1 MESESASSNRRF
13 KVKEKN
19 KMKQELLKKI
29 EEKSIVVGV
38 VGLGYVGLPL
48 AVEKAKAGFK
58 TIGFDVQDEKVKLV
72 NEGHN
77 YIGDVVDSDLKEL
90 VENKMLTATTDF
102 SFVKDVDFVAICV
115 PTPLDAHQQPD
126 ISYVKSSTEA
136 ISKYLTK
143 GTMVVLESTTY
154 PGTTEELIKPIL
166 EEGSGLKCGED
177 FYLGFSP
184 ERVDPGN
191 LIYKTKNT
199 PKVVG
204 AIGKDATEVI
214 ATMYRAVLEGDVYE
228 VSSPAIAEM
237 EKILENTYRNINI
250 GLVNELTMLC
260 NKLGIS
266 MWEVVDAAK
275 TKPYGFQAFYPGPG
289 LGGHCIPLDPYYLS
303 WKAREYGFHTSMI
316 ESSMMIN
323 DQMPEYC
330 VERASKILNRHA
342 KAMNGAKVLVVGVAY
357 KQDIDDYR
365 ESPALRVIEVLKC
378 EMANVEFYDPWIS
391 EYKYK
396 GEKHQGLKEISPEII
411 ASYDLI
417 MITAAHTNVD
427 YDMIQKNA
435 VAIFDTKNVMKNIA
449 NRENIEVL

>member
-1 MESESASSNRRF
+1 MSD
-13 KVKEKN
+13 VKKQLLDKIAN
-19 KMKQELLKKI
+19 KTA
-29 EEKSIVVGV
+29 VVGI

-48 AVEKAKAGFK
+48 ATEFAKSVSK
-58 TIGFDVQDEKVKLV
+58 TIGFDVQSKKVDLV
-72 NEGHN
+72 NAGHN
-77 YIGDVVDSDLKEL
+77 YIGDIVDDVFKEVVESGKLSATSDF
-90 VENKMLTATTDF
+90 AF
-102 SFVKDVDFVAICV
+102 IKDVDAVAICV
-115 PTPLDAHQQPD
+115 PTPLDKYQQPD
-126 ISYVKSSTEA
+126 ISYVRDSATSV
-136 ISKYLTK
+136 SKYLKK

-166 EEGSGLKCGED
+166 EQGSGLKCGED

-214 ATMYRAVLEGDVYE
+214 AAMYRAVLDGEVYE
-228 VSSPAIAEM
+228 VSSPAVAEM

-250 GLVNELTMLC
+250 GLVNELAMLC
-260 NKLGIS
+260 NEMGIS

-323 DQMPEYC
+323 DKMPEYC
-330 VERASKILNRHA
+330 VDRAAKLLNRRA
-342 KAMNGAKVLVVGVAY
+342 KKAMNGSKVLVLGVAY

-365 ESPALRVIEVLKC
+365 ESPALRVIEELEKEGAEVVYFDPWVKEYKFKGQVRQSIPALTEQVLK
-378 EMANVEFYDPWIS
+378 EA
-391 EYKYK
+391 
-396 GEKHQGLKEISPEII
+396 
-411 ASYDLI
+411 DLV
-417 MITAAHTNVD
+417 MVTTAHTNID
-427 YDMIQKNA
+427 YDMVQKNA
-435 VAIFDTKNVMKNIA
+435 ALIFDSKNAMKNIQ
-449 NRENIEVL
+449 NRDNIEVL

>member
-1 MESESASSNRRF
+1 MSD
-13 KVKEKN
+13 VKKQLLDKIAN
-19 KMKQELLKKI
+19 KTA
-29 EEKSIVVGV
+29 VVGI

-48 AVEKAKAGFK
+48 ATEFAKSGYK
-58 TIGFDVQDEKVKLV
+58 TIGFDVQDKKVNSV
-72 NEGHN
+72 NAGHN
-77 YIGDVVDSDLKEL
+77 YIGDIVDDVFKEVVESGKLS
-90 VENKMLTATTDF
+90 ATSDF
-102 SFVKDVDFVAICV
+102 SFIKDVDAVAICV
-115 PTPLDAHQQPD
+115 PTPLDKYQQPD
-126 ISYVKSSTEA
+126 ISYVKGSTESVA
-136 ISKYLTK
+136 KYLHA
-143 GTMVVLESTTY
+143 GMVVVLESTTY
-154 PGTTEELIKPIL
+154 PGTTEELLMPIL
-166 EEGSGLKCGED
+166 EASGLKCTED
-177 FYLGFSP
+177 FYLAFSP

-191 LIYKTKNT
+191 KQYKTKNT
-199 PKVVG
+199 PKVIGGV
-204 AIGKDATEVI
+204 GKDSTEVA
-214 ATMYRAVLEGDVYE
+214 ATLYRNVLEGGVYE
-228 VSSPAIAEM
+228 VSSPAVAEM
-237 EKILENTYRNINI
+237 EKLLENTYRNINI
-250 GLVNELTMLC
+250 GLANEMAIIC
-260 NKLGIS
+260 DRMGINV
-266 MWEVVDAAK
+266 WEVIDAAK

-365 ESPALRVIEVLKC
+365 ESPALRVIEVLKR

-435 VAIFDTKNVMKNIA
+435 VAIFDTKNVMKNIV